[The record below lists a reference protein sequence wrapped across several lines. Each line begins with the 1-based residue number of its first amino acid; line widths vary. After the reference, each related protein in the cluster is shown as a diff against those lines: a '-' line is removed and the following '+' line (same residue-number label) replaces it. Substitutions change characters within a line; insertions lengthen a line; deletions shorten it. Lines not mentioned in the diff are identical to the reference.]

1 MKSFTW
7 TVVQGIVAGFA
18 LLAGCAARGQVAI
31 YSFGTTGSPTTSPT
45 FVAAGATAGVFS
57 GNLGTPATGSTSPLY
72 SAGSGGAYFSAS
84 NWTGA
89 APGTNY
95 FEFTVAPDAGHALSI
110 DSLTFGYRA
119 TGTGP
124 TFFAMRSSVDAYTTD
139 LVTGTI
145 TGDSIWH
152 SSGPLGIA
160 LAGLNTSTTFR
171 IFGSG
176 ASSSLGTFRI
186 DDVTLGGTVNAIP
199 EPSAYGIVAGVLML
213 TGAALRRRRLRS
225 AN

>member
-18 LLAGCAARGQVAI
+18 LLAGCAARGQVVI
-31 YSFGTTGSPTTSPT
+31 YSFGTTGSPTASPT
-45 FVAAGATAGVFS
+45 FVATGASAGVFS
-57 GNLGTPATGSTSPLY
+57 GNLGTPTPGGNSPLY

-84 NWTGA
+84 NWMGA

-95 FEFTVAPDAGHALSI
+95 FEFTLVPDPDYALSI
-110 DSLTFGYRA
+110 NSLTFGYRA

-124 TFFAMRSSVDAYTTD
+124 TFFAMRSSVDAYATD
-139 LVTGTI
+139 LVTGTLA
-145 TGDSIWH
+145 GDSTWH

-160 LAGLNTSTTFR
+160 LAGLDTSTTFR

-186 DDVTLGGTVNAIP
+186 DDVTLGGTVSAIP
-199 EPSAYGIVAGVLML
+199 EPSAYGLIAGVLIL
-213 TGAALRRRRLRS
+213 TGAAVRRRLR
-225 AN
+225 AAT